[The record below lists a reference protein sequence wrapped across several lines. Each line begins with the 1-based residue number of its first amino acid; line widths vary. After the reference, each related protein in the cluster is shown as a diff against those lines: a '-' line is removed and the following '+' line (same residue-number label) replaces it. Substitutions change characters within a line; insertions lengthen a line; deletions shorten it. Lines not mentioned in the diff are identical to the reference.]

1 MRIVLSHRQT
11 MLNCLFGAQLQDVII
26 VIKYFFLLE
35 FSEVLRGSKQIISN
49 LDDFIVVINVTI
61 NKAIDHTQLSTYQ
74 LWVFNFS
81 MKQQFILFS
90 LIFQINYLQPLAL
103 PTNDLAKHDKNSL

>member
-1 MRIVLSHRQT
+1 MRMVLSHRQT
-11 MLNCLFGAQLQDVII
+11 MLNCFLWVQLQDGVI
-26 VIKYFFLLE
+26 VIKYFLFLE

-61 NKAIDHTQLSTYQ
+61 NKAIEHTQLSTYQ

-90 LIFQINYLQPLAL
+90 VIFQINYLQQLFL